1 MGYAK
6 KQVDSWFQVQ
16 QESGESKDIK
26 KVFDVFMKGFESG
39 TVQINQSIASSAS
52 DKNVESGE
60 REIVDRQRLI
70 SEEFRTISQKY
81 VSTD

>member
-16 QESGESKDIK
+16 YESGESKDIK

-39 TVQINQSIASSAS
+39 TVKINQSIASSAS
-52 DKNVESGE
+52 DRNVESGE

>member
-39 TVQINQSIASSAS
+39 TAKINQSIASSAS
-52 DKNVESGE
+52 DKKFESGE
-60 REIVDRQRLI
+60 GEIVDRQRLI

>member
-26 KVFDVFMKGFESG
+26 KLFDVFMKGFESG
-39 TVQINQSIASSAS
+39 TVKINQSIASSAS
-52 DKNVESGE
+52 DRNVESGE